1 MPTLPL
7 YQVDAFTNR
16 PFAGNPAAVCPLEGP
31 IPEALMQDVAAENN
45 LSETAF
51 FHRQGD
57 AFSLRWFTPKV
68 EVELCGHATLASAF
82 VVMTVLERGC
92 AEVAFRTRS
101 GTLTVRR
108 EELGD
113 AGDLFVMDF
122 PARPAAPAP
131 ELAAPVAAALGAR
144 PVEVLRGPAAV
155 AVFETADDVRH
166 VAPDMAALVRAGL
179 SLCVTAPADRALPGV
194 DFVSRYFAPVAGI
207 PEDPVT
213 GSSFTT
219 LAPYW
224 AARLGKPALRARQ
237 VSTRGGDVR
246 CEDRGDRVLIAGQAR
261 LVITGTITY

>member
-7 YQVDAFTNR
+7 YQVDAFTSR

-31 IPEALMQDVAAENN
+31 IPEALMQDIALENN

-57 AFSLRWFTPKV
+57 AFSLRWFTPRA

-82 VVMTVLERGC
+82 VIMTALEPAR

-108 EELGD
+108 EKTD

-122 PARPAAPAP
+122 PSRPAAPAP
-131 ELAAPVAAALGAR
+131 ALAAPLAAALGAR
-144 PVEVLRGPAAV
+144 PAEVLRGPCIL
-155 AVFETADDVRH
+155 AVFETADEVRRL
-166 VAPDMAALVRAGL
+166 APDMTALGRQDTTV
-179 SLCVTAPADRALPGV
+179 CVAAPADGALPGV
-194 DFVSRYFAPVAGI
+194 DFVSRYFAPTVGI

-237 VSTRGGDVR
+237 LSARGGDIR
-246 CEDRGDRVLIAGQAR
+246 CEDRGDRVLIAGQAC
-261 LVITGTITY
+261 LVITGTLMY